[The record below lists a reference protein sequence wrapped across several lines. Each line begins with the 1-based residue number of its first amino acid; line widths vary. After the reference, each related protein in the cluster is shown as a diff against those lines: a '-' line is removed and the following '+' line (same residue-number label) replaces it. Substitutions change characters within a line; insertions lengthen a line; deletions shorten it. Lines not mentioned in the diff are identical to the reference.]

1 MTDLTITGGSA
12 ATMTSLEI
20 AELVGKRHDNVKR
33 TIETLVQQ
41 GVIAHP
47 QIEDVPETGSNGRVY
62 TTQVYRFI
70 GDRGKRDS
78 IVVVAQLSPE
88 FTARLVDRW
97 QELEGIASAA
107 AFAVPQTLGAALR
120 LAADLEEQRQRQA
133 AQLEQQRPAVEF
145 VDRYVEAQG
154 ALGFRQ
160 VCKLLRAN
168 EAAFRAFLINRK
180 VMYLLA
186 GTLTPYQQHLDA
198 GRFQVRAGVSE
209 QSQHAFTQAKF
220 TPKGVQ
226 WIAGLW
232 MGEQLNPSGVTG
244 ERDSEVSA

>member
-1 MTDLTITGGSA
+1 VMMTTI

-20 AELVGKRHDNVKR
+20 AELVGSRHDDVKR
-33 TIETLVQQ
+33 SIERLAER
-41 GVIAHP
+41 GVTSLPPMAEVKIQRERRA
-47 QIEDVPETGSNGRVY
+47 ETV
-62 TTQVYRFI
+62 TVYRFD
-70 GDRGKRDS
+70 GEQGKRDS

-107 AFAVPQTLGAALR
+107 AFAVPQTLGEALR

-180 VMYLLA
+180 VMYMLA
-186 GTLTPYQQHLDA
+186 GNLTPYQQHLDA
-198 GRFQVRAGVSE
+198 GRFQVRAGVNE

-232 MGEQLNPSGVTG
+232 MGEQLNPSSVTG
-244 ERDSEVSA
+244 GRDTEVRA